1 MHGRDVGVLLQEG
14 GDLLGVRGVAL
25 DADGECLDPAGREP
39 GVHGAGDGADRELQE
54 ADLLG
59 ERVVVEDHGAAEHV
73 GVAAQVLAVECTT
86 TSAPSVSGCWRYGD
100 ANVLSTTTVAP
111 AAWPRS
117 ASARMSLIFM
127 SGLLGVSTQR
137 TFAGPEPST
146 RSTAARSLMSTV
158 STTIPQSP
166 STRVRRR

>member
-1 MHGRDVGVLLQEG
+1 
-14 GDLLGVRGVAL
+14 
-25 DADGECLDPAGREP
+25 
-39 GVHGAGDGADRELQE
+39 
-54 ADLLG
+54 
-59 ERVVVEDHGAAEHV
+59 
-73 GVAAQVLAVECTT
+73 
-86 TSAPSVSGCWRYGD
+86 
-100 ANVLSTTTVAP
+100 
-111 AAWPRS
+111 
-117 ASARMSLIFM
+117 MSLIFM